1 MAFPYQ
7 ARRDAGL
14 LFSVRG
20 VAGPALFRRG
30 AMTEKETLSP
40 SRARSNHPMTMPTK
54 TYAIIGGAAGLG
66 GALARIL
73 ADGGDAVW
81 LADTPT
87 VAAAA
92 PALANVAFHPMDL
105 ADPAAPRALVK
116 TITRRQGRLDGLV
129 VAASAMG
136 GAPLA
141 DWQVDDWDH
150 AAAINLRLPFLAAQ
164 AAEGLLTHSR
174 GSLILVSSTA
184 TLRGQAQSHAYQATK
199 AGLAGLL
206 RSLAAEL
213 GPQGVRVNLVLPG
226 WVETPQTQTF
236 WRAQPDP
243 KGARAAIDA
252 RIPLRRHGN
261 ADEVAAAMA
270 WLLSDA
276 ASYVTGAT
284 IPLDGGDTAV

>member
-1 MAFPYQ
+1 
-7 ARRDAGL
+7 
-14 LFSVRG
+14 
-20 VAGPALFRRG
+20 
-30 AMTEKETLSP
+30 MT
-40 SRARSNHPMTMPTK
+40 RPTK

-66 GALARIL
+66 GALARLL
-73 ADGGDAVW
+73 AAGGPDSNSAVW
-81 LADTPT
+81 LADEPGA
-87 VAAAA
+87 AAAA

-141 DWQVDDWDH
+141 DWEASDWDR

-164 AAEGLLTHSR
+164 AAQGLLTQSR

-226 WVETPQTQTF
+226 WVETPQTQAF

-243 KGARAAIDA
+243 QGARAAIDT
-252 RIPLRRHGN
+252 RIPLRRHGS
-261 ADEVAAAMA
+261 AEEVAAAMA

>member
-1 MAFPYQ
+1 
-7 ARRDAGL
+7 
-14 LFSVRG
+14 
-20 VAGPALFRRG
+20 
-30 AMTEKETLSP
+30 
-40 SRARSNHPMTMPTK
+40 
-54 TYAIIGGAAGLG
+54 
-66 GALARIL
+66 L

-164 AAEGLLTHSR
+164 AAEGLADAQSR
-174 GSLILVSSTA
+174 QSHPGIVHGHLA
-184 TLRGQAQSHAYQATK
+184 RQAQSHAYQATK

-213 GPQGVRVNLVLPG
+213 GHRACGSTWCCPAG
-226 WVETPQTQTF
+226 WKRRRPRPSGAHSPIP
-236 WRAQPDP
+236 RARGPRSTH
-243 KGARAAIDA
+243 AFL
-252 RIPLRRHGN
+252 LRRHGN